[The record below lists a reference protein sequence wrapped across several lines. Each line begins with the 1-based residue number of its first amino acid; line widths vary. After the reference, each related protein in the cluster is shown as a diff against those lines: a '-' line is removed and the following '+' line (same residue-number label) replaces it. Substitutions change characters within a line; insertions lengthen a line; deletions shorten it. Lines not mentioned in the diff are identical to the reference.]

1 MLSSM
6 LASWRT
12 EMGKTKNK
20 KLPEN
25 CFNFT
30 RETSKQI
37 QDDYRKWEH
46 MKVSLGQSGFTRKI
60 ECFSD

>member
-1 MLSSM
+1 MSYLIILSFDKWRTFCMLSST

-30 RETSKQI
+30 SETSKQI
-37 QDDYRKWEH
+37 QDDYRK
-46 MKVSLGQSGFTRKI
+46 
-60 ECFSD
+60 